1 MVTLLASPQPHDP
14 EWKESKWRKTGQRQP
29 SHYPTSGLFYG
40 YRVHPEFSGGEGSVL
55 SSEKSPKDVGMPKG
69 PIPSTVEERK
79 EVIYSISMCWITQA
93 RVHWTDGR
101 CLKQ

>member
-1 MVTLLASPQPHDP
+1 MIPSGKRVSGEKQAKDNPHITPPQGY
-14 EWKESKWRKTGQRQP
+14 S
-29 SHYPTSGLFYG
+29 YG
-40 YRVHPEFSGGEGSVL
+40 YRVHPEFYGGEGSVL

-69 PIPSTVEERK
+69 PIPSTVKERK